1 MILVFPKEKAKAK
14 KEGPEK
20 FDWTPADWD
29 IGASFS
35 FSSFFVLR
43 WVSGHGQIILLP
55 NAYQLHT
62 SPLFLPSK
70 PLTLLS
76 SHPDC
81 EARVVQGST
90 LW

>member
-35 FSSFFVLR
+35 SSFFVLR
-43 WVSGHGQIILLP
+43 WVSEHGQVLFLLP

-62 SPLFLPSK
+62 PPPFFFWNSK
-70 PLTLLS
+70 LLTLLS
-76 SHPDC
+76 DC